1 MRPRGERTYS
11 RTYGIDRRPFE
22 SRFMNNISPFSI
34 CKDCLT
40 DLGSLFDTV
49 RLGTIEILG
58 YEALSCLYGLNL
70 FLEW

>member
-1 MRPRGERTYS
+1 
-11 RTYGIDRRPFE
+11 
-22 SRFMNNISPFSI
+22 MNNISPFSI
-34 CKDCLT
+34 CRDCLT

>member
-1 MRPRGERTYS
+1 MER
-11 RTYGIDRRPFE
+11 RACE
-22 SRFMNNISPFSI
+22 SCLMNNASPFSI

-49 RLGTIEILG
+49 KLGTMEILG